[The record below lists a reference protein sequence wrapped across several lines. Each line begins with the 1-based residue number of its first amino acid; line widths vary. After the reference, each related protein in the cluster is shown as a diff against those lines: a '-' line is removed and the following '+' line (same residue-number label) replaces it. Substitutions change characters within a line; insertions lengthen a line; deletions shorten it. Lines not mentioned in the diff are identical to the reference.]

1 MTGGRRDRQTV
12 RRPFG
17 LLTALLAV
25 ACWSLSFATPVLAH
39 AEVIDTS
46 PGDGTVVTALPAAFS
61 ITFNEAVGVES
72 DSVKIYNAAGRQV
85 DSAAESVA
93 GTTLTQP
100 LDPLPS
106 GWYLATWRVISSD
119 GHVVESAASFG
130 VGSADEAS
138 RKAVLALRSSEAPLF
153 WTVRFAADL
162 SLLVAV
168 GALYACV
175 ALRAKGRNVRRFAI
189 GAVTLAAFASLLWVA
204 MQVLLGGAAWL
215 TTGNALGGIARTLL
229 LSGASVASMRTPRV
243 AIGLAV
249 VAVATLAVGGH
260 PGAAATSSALLVVH
274 LVSAALWIGA
284 APALVVAYSDRT
296 VDDPSML
303 ETILRFSRS
312 SAVAIAF
319 VFGGGI
325 MLGWLLTDGLAGGL
339 SAYVLLLCAK
349 LLLAVAAL
357 LGGALMRRRLRAGTA
372 SRTLAA
378 RLFALD
384 TVTVLAIAALSAGLT
399 LGSPHAGHAG
409 HSGHCVATIEGA
421 TVSITLSPGTIGAN
435 RVLISG
441 VAQAERVRLETSL
454 RSKSER
460 LVAELEA
467 SSGAWQGG
475 TVFPV
480 AGTWEATL
488 VVGKD
493 QFTEVRGS
501 CTLDIA
507 P

>member
-1 MTGGRRDRQTV
+1 MTGDRQDRQTV

-17 LLTALLAV
+17 LLTALLAA
-25 ACWSLSFATPVLAH
+25 ACWTFSFAAPVLAH

-46 PGDGTVVTALPAAFS
+46 PGDGTVVTAPPSAFS

-85 DSAAESVA
+85 DSTAESVA
-93 GTTLTQP
+93 GTTLTQT

-138 RKAVLALRSSEAPLF
+138 RKAVLALRSPEAPLL
-153 WTVRFAADL
+153 WAARFAADL

-168 GALYACV
+168 GALYACA
-175 ALRAKGRNVRRFAI
+175 ALRAKGREVRRFAI
-189 GAVTLAAFASLLWVA
+189 GAVTLAAFASLLWVV

-215 TTGNALGGIARTLL
+215 TTGNALGGIARVLL
-229 LSGASVASMRTPRV
+229 LSGASVASMRMPRV
-243 AIGLAV
+243 AVGLAV
-249 VAVATLAVGGH
+249 AALATLAVGGH
-260 PGAAATSSALLVVH
+260 PGAAATTSALLVAH

-284 APALVVAYSDRT
+284 APALVVAYSDRS
-296 VDDPSML
+296 VDDLSML
-303 ETILRFSRS
+303 ETILRFSRN
-312 SAVAIAF
+312 SAAAISF

-325 MLGWLLTDGLAGGL
+325 VLGWILTDGLAGGL
-339 SAYVLLLCAK
+339 STYVLLLCAK
-349 LLLAVAAL
+349 LLLAVVAL
-357 LGGALMRRRLRAGTA
+357 FGGAWMRRQLRAKTA
-372 SRTLAA
+372 SRKAAA
-378 RLFALD
+378 RLFAID
-384 TVTVLAIAALSAGLT
+384 TATVVVIAALSAGLT

-409 HSGHCVATIEGA
+409 HSRACVTTIEGA

-454 RSKSER
+454 RPKSER
-460 LVAELEA
+460 LAAEMEA

-493 QFTEVRGS
+493 QFSEMRGS
-501 CTLDIA
+501 CTLEIS